1 MCTDL
6 DISEKGKRNH
16 HRHWATA
23 SRALISRVISKEV
36 KTRDSLGIGCTMCVV
51 SSHTR
56 EGKKESVDCTKE
68 RKKERQQH
76 YHRVDV
82 YNIQYQQAGSLSL
95 ESRVYVGCVM
105 SDSMMMMMMM
115 IVGGVDTMVERERVR
130 DSQLFLA
137 RKVGKF
143 HSSMLEKPILAGW
156 AWIRLQLHW
165 WCLCLVTNCVW
176 TGCWSHSNDLKVLRH
191 PYVRWNFLSLAL
203 SSALSD

>member
-1 MCTDL
+1 
-6 DISEKGKRNH
+6 
-16 HRHWATA
+16 
-23 SRALISRVISKEV
+23 
-36 KTRDSLGIGCTMCVV
+36 MCVV
-51 SSHTR
+51 SSR
-56 EGKKESVDCTKE
+56 IQEKEKKRAWIVQKK

-105 SDSMMMMMMM
+105 SDSMMMMM

-143 HSSMLEKPILAGW
+143 HSSMLEKPILAG
-156 AWIRLQLHW
+156 
-165 WCLCLVTNCVW
+165 
-176 TGCWSHSNDLKVLRH
+176 
-191 PYVRWNFLSLAL
+191 
-203 SSALSD
+203 

>member
-1 MCTDL
+1 
-6 DISEKGKRNH
+6 
-16 HRHWATA
+16 
-23 SRALISRVISKEV
+23 
-36 KTRDSLGIGCTMCVV
+36 MCVRI
-51 SSHTR
+51 SISQKR
-56 EGKKESVDCTKE
+56 EKEIIIVIEQPRAERWSVELFRKKSKLATLSELGVRCVLCVRIQEKEKKRAWIVQKE

-105 SDSMMMMMMM
+105 SDSMMMMM

-143 HSSMLEKPILAGW
+143 HSSMLWK
-156 AWIRLQLHW
+156 
-165 WCLCLVTNCVW
+165 TDS
-176 TGCWSHSNDLKVLRH
+176 CW
-191 PYVRWNFLSLAL
+191 LSLISAAVAVMMLVFGDKLRLNWMLERFQRPQSATTPICAMEFPL
-203 SSALSD
+203 SRPELRSQR